1 MRATIEDAMKWICIM
16 AGALRMVAYATLAQ
30 EAAIAECPV
39 PPGAVKVALPSGLPP
54 ALSQAMGNIAL
65 PGEPFDAGDVY
76 VKRHKHSRY
85 IFVWNIGSRWI
96 VATEEGGKVLRA
108 AIVSYDLGNDGRNA
122 IVIEERITSPTN
134 FCAAATRLA
143 GR

>member
-1 MRATIEDAMKWICIM
+1 MRTTIEEAMKWICSM
-16 AGALRMVAYATLAQ
+16 AGVFRMLAYATLAQ
-30 EAAIAECPV
+30 AVAFGECRV
-39 PPGAVKVALPSGLPP
+39 PLGVVKVTLPAGLPP
-54 ALSQAMGNIAL
+54 ALSKAMGDVAL

-76 VKRHKHSRY
+76 FKRHKHSRY

-108 AIVSYDLGNDGRNA
+108 AIVAYDLGTDGKTA
-122 IVIEERITSPTN
+122 TVIDERTTSPTN
-134 FCAAATRLA
+134 FCGAATKLT

>member
-1 MRATIEDAMKWICIM
+1 LDHVKDEAMKWLCNMSGVVAM
-16 AGALRMVAYATLAQ
+16 AVTVMPAQ
-30 EAAIAECPV
+30 AACPV
-39 PPGAVKVALPSGLPP
+39 PPGAVQVALPSGLPP
-54 ALSQAMGNIAL
+54 ALRDALPGDIAL

-76 VKRHKHSRY
+76 VNRHKHSRY

-108 AIVSYDLGNDGRNA
+108 AIVAYDLGTDGKTAA
-122 IVIEERITSPTN
+122 IIEERITSPTN
-134 FCAAATRLA
+134 FCAAATKLA